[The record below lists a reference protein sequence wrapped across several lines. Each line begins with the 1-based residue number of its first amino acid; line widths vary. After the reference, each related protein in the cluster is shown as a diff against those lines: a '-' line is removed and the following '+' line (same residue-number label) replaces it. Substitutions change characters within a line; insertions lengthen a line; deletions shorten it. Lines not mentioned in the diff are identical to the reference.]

1 MISDTYGQLDAL
13 SLAEMVRR
21 KEVTPDEL
29 VEEAIRRIDEIN
41 PRINAVILR
50 LYDMARRTAKG
61 PLPDG
66 AFCGVPF
73 LLKDAAIAWQGV
85 PVTNACKYLSKNVA
99 GGDWEAVRR
108 IKRAG
113 FVLVGKSNAPENGW
127 SLTTEPKLYGATRN
141 PWNDQYSAGGSSGG
155 SAAAVAA
162 RLVPIADASD
172 GAGSIR
178 VPAANTG
185 LVGLKPSRGR
195 ISLGPDYVDFF
206 YGGAVFLCVSRTVRD
221 TAAYLD
227 ALGGALP
234 GEPYALP
241 MPEASYL
248 SAVSQRPPRL
258 RIAFSTT
265 APGGDSVHEENRA
278 AVEKV
283 AKQCSELGHEVVER
297 FLDVDYAAM
306 FDNYVRV
313 IAVLTAAGFAEAAKS
328 VGRPVTAS
336 DVEPTTWAIIE
347 RGRSIGGVEHALQIE
362 KLRRDGREIAGIL
375 APYDV
380 YITPTIPVPPRLL
393 GWFDMSESDVDRY
406 NAKMRADCAFTSPF
420 NMSGQPAMSLPLHWT
435 ADNLPVGVQ
444 LAGRIGDERTL
455 IMLGG
460 QLEQAMPWLGRCP
473 PISA

>member
-1 MISDTYGQLDAL
+1 MISDEYGQLDAL
-13 SLAEMVRR
+13 GLADLVRR
-21 KEVTPDEL
+21 KEVTPSEL
-29 VEEAIRRIDEIN
+29 VEEAIRRIEAVN
-41 PRINAVILR
+41 PRINAVILK
-50 LYDMARRTAKG
+50 LYDLARRTALG
-61 PLPDG
+61 SLPDG
-66 AFCGVPF
+66 RFRGIPF
-73 LLKDAAIAWQGV
+73 LLKDAAIAWEGV
-85 PVTNACKYLSKNVA
+85 PVTNACKYLSGNVA
-99 GGDWEAVRR
+99 SRDWEAVRR
-108 IKRAG
+108 MKQAG

-127 SLTTEPKLYGATRN
+127 SLSTEPKLYGVTRN
-141 PWNDQYSAGGSSGG
+141 PWNDKYSAGGSSGG

-162 RLVPIADASD
+162 RMVPIADASD

-178 VPAANTG
+178 VPAANNG

-195 ISLGPDYVDFF
+195 ISLGPDHVDFF

-241 MPEASYL
+241 MPESSYL
-248 SAVSQRPPRL
+248 SAASQRPLRL
-258 RIAFSTT
+258 RIAFST
-265 APGGDSVHEENRA
+265 AVPGGGSVHEENRR

-283 AKQCSELGHEVVER
+283 AKQCAALGHEVEEHP
-297 FLDVDYAAM
+297 LEIDYGAM

-313 IAVLTAAGFAEAAKS
+313 IAVLTAAGFAEAATT
-328 VGRPVTAS
+328 VGRAVTAS

-347 RGRSIGGVEHALQIE
+347 RGRSIAGTEHALQIE
-362 KLRRDGREIAGIL
+362 TLRRHGREIAGKL

-380 YITPTIPVPPRLL
+380 YVTPTIPLPPRQL
-393 GWFDMSESDVDRY
+393 GWFDMSEPDVDRY

-444 LAGRIGDERTL
+444 LAGRIGDEQTL
-455 IMLGG
+455 IMLGR
-460 QLEQAMPWLGRCP
+460 QLEQEMPWLSRRP
-473 PISA
+473 AISA